1 MSATC
6 FLKQLFFAHLLV
18 LVTLNEG
25 LVEAEEVESPPV
37 QAKDNNSPAY
47 PGEEIA
53 TKDGKKVRRWST
65 RGPVEVSPPPQPFDQ
80 VDQQRHPGGLLLN
93 LQDRTTQR
101 YDPHNHL
108 PLKNEDL
115 RLKENYKKPSLS
127 QID

>member
-1 MSATC
+1 MSATY
-6 FLKQLFFAHLLV
+6 FLKQLFFAQLLV
-18 LVTLNEG
+18 FVALNEG
-25 LVEAEEVESPPV
+25 LVEAEEVKPAPAQE
-37 QAKDNNSPAY
+37 QDNNRPAY
-47 PGEEIA
+47 PGEEIS

-101 YDPHNHL
+101 YDPNTHTSKPNQ
-108 PLKNEDL
+108 NIGV
-115 RLKENYKKPSLS
+115 KENYRKPSLN